1 MATFDDV
8 RAIARGLPET
18 SEGDHGH
25 DHLVGWS
32 VRGKAFVWERP
43 LRARDVTDLEALG
56 QRVPGGEIVAVRV
69 PQSDKEAVLASIPGV
84 FHVPHFEGYP
94 AVLVELAAIPVDEL
108 RELVTDGWIA
118 QAPKRLA
125 KAFLDGA

>member
-8 RAIARGLPET
+8 RSIASALPEAI
-18 SEGDHGH
+18 EGAHGH
-25 DHLVGWS
+25 DRWTGWS
-32 VRGKAFVWERP
+32 VRGKAFVFERV
-43 LRARDVTDLEALG
+43 LRAKDVADLERLG
-56 QRVPGGEIVAVRV
+56 ERVPGGEIIAVRV
-69 PQSDKEAVLASIPGV
+69 PSAEKEAVLASVPGA
-84 FHVPHFEGYP
+84 FDIPHFNGYP

-108 RELVTDGWIA
+108 RELITDAWIM